1 MGRMKAGCANGLRS
15 IVALALLHG
24 AAPGRAQTI
33 AAPAESPAAQP
44 VVVEVRI
51 VTEDGRVIA
60 EAPAGLTIETGKPLD
75 RSRVAES
82 LRILY
87 RTGDYADL
95 RAVESGVEGGVRLD
109 FVARE
114 NFFFN
119 QVKIEGL
126 IEPPSEASATA
137 AMQLTLGQIYRRAAV
152 EESLEKL
159 RETLREE
166 GLYTATLSVENVQHA
181 ETHQIDIVVYVKP
194 GPRAVA
200 GAIHLMNGSEYSDA
214 VILARLKM
222 KAGTAV
228 TSAHVQR
235 GTDRI
240 RKFLVKKGH
249 LSARAAVRRGAYD
262 AGTNRIPLEVE
273 VTEGPR
279 VLVQVTGAK
288 LSRGEVKRLI
298 PVYQEGSVDT
308 DLLEE
313 GKRNLRERLERQGYF
328 DATVDYSAETREVK
342 QAGKSGSS
350 AEEVITYS
358 VGRGER
364 HKLLGI
370 EVTGNHYFDT
380 ELLRSRLQVFAGAF
394 ASRGRFSRR
403 LVESDAQSM
412 RNLYIAN
419 GFLDAKVESQV
430 QDDYKGKKGDLSIL
444 FKVQEGKQTRV
455 ASLAI
460 DGIHAFKEA
469 ELLSVVGST
478 PGQP

>member
-15 IVALALLHG
+15 IVALALLSG
-24 AAPGRAQTI
+24 AAQGRAQTI
-33 AAPAESPAAQP
+33 PAAATESPAAQP
-44 VVVEVRI
+44 VVVAVRI
-51 VTEDGRVIA
+51 VTEDGRVLSD
-60 EAPAGLTIETGKPLD
+60 APTGLTVETGKPLD

-82 LRILY
+82 LRLLY

-95 RAVESGVEGGVRLD
+95 RAVASGVEGGVRLD

-114 NFFFN
+114 NLFFN

-126 IEPPSEASATA
+126 IEPPSEASAAA
-137 AMQLTLGQIYRRAAV
+137 AMQLTLGQIYRRATV
-152 EESLEKL
+152 DESLEKL

-166 GLYTATLSVENVQHA
+166 GLYTASLSVENVPHA
-181 ETHQIDIVVYVKP
+181 ETHQMDIVVYVKP

-235 GTDRI
+235 GTDHI

-249 LSARAAVRRGAYD
+249 LSARAAVRRGEYD
-262 AGTNRIPLEVE
+262 AATNMIPLEVE

-328 DATVDYSAETREVK
+328 DATVEYSMETREVK
-342 QAGKSGSS
+342 QEGKNGTS
-350 AEEVITYS
+350 AEEIITYK
-358 VGRGER
+358 VERGER
-364 HKLLGI
+364 HTLSGI
-370 EVTGNHYFDT
+370 EVTGNHYFDS
-380 ELLRSRLQVFAGAF
+380 ELLRSRLQIFAGAF
-394 ASRGRFSRR
+394 ASRGR
-403 LVESDAQSM
+403 
-412 RNLYIAN
+412 
-419 GFLDAKVESQV
+419 
-430 QDDYKGKKGDLSIL
+430 
-444 FKVQEGKQTRV
+444 
-455 ASLAI
+455 
-460 DGIHAFKEA
+460 
-469 ELLSVVGST
+469 
-478 PGQP
+478 